1 MNSRMKATMEE
12 GGFTYVSHKR
22 RNRRRQRPN
31 PSLNT
36 RTINRNSNKQQTTL
50 RKQNQI
56 KTNGFGENLSGKESD
71 SDDEISK
78 WIGDSIQKSIQDSID
93 DAISKSIDASIDA
106 SIEAAL
112 AHQLSQLEQNHDELH
127 MYTQKLNNSINE
139 PLKKLGLVE
148 GHSNKYQYEVVVLE
162 ILGDVYAKRNYV
174 EKSEFFSTWVKTM
187 RSHLNTENSNDIEG
201 GSGKKKMRR
210 TIRKIVCLGIG
221 SFQSHSPNH
230 INSRFQL
237 AALLAMQS
245 FIGTMNQRE
254 DNNRESL
261 SCLVEVFDPL
271 LELTDRHVISSLTG
285 FSVGSDNN
293 EGKTCL
299 AYRENPYGK
308 SDHIVMTMFFMP
320 HCSLRLYSNVLW
332 SNWGKESL
340 SRILIV
346 GNSFANYETRLT
358 LSSDEDE
365 IDNTNCVLLLRK
377 YVKESKLWQSVS
389 RVKSKIQSRE
399 DISNGIL
406 FERAFNDTSMMSFTT
421 LLDGEGDHNKLFQ
434 KCPPEYKGNVLC

>member
-1 MNSRMKATMEE
+1 MKATMEE

-148 GHSNKYQYEVVVLE
+148 GHSNKYQYEGTAG
-162 ILGDVYAKRNYV
+162 IYQYVYIY
-174 EKSEFFSTWVKTM
+174 
-187 RSHLNTENSNDIEG
+187 NT
-201 GSGKKKMRR
+201 
-210 TIRKIVCLGIG
+210 
-221 SFQSHSPNH
+221 
-230 INSRFQL
+230 
-237 AALLAMQS
+237 
-245 FIGTMNQRE
+245 
-254 DNNRESL
+254 
-261 SCLVEVFDPL
+261 
-271 LELTDRHVISSLTG
+271 
-285 FSVGSDNN
+285 
-293 EGKTCL
+293 
-299 AYRENPYGK
+299 
-308 SDHIVMTMFFMP
+308 
-320 HCSLRLYSNVLW
+320 
-332 SNWGKESL
+332 
-340 SRILIV
+340 
-346 GNSFANYETRLT
+346 
-358 LSSDEDE
+358 
-365 IDNTNCVLLLRK
+365 
-377 YVKESKLWQSVS
+377 
-389 RVKSKIQSRE
+389 
-399 DISNGIL
+399 
-406 FERAFNDTSMMSFTT
+406 
-421 LLDGEGDHNKLFQ
+421 
-434 KCPPEYKGNVLC
+434 KCT